1 MIVRLS
7 PEYKFV
13 CERCG
18 KEIFS
23 DENGC
28 IEGVCGV
35 SFKEQDYIKDRDIKK
50 GQICEEC
57 FAEFCE
63 IANNFFDDVNR
74 EVIRDA

>member
-1 MIVRLS
+1 MIVKLS
-7 PEYKFV
+7 AVYKFV
-13 CERCG
+13 CDRCG
-18 KEIFS
+18 KEMFP

-28 IEGVCGV
+28 IEGVCEVTFTARG
-35 SFKEQDYIKDRDIKK
+35 QIKDIDIKK